1 MCKNN
6 EYFAN
11 STQKAQKKAH
21 YSLKKRCF
29 RQFTRAFSVFL
40 HQFNAI
46 FASQFDFFIVCADRS
61 HYRILNL
68 PLE

>member
-1 MCKNN
+1 MCKNK

-11 STQKAQKKAH
+11 STQKAQKKQ
-21 YSLKKRCF
+21 LFIKKRCF
-29 RQFTRAFSVFL
+29 RQFTRTFSVFL
-40 HQFNAI
+40 HQFNEI